1 MMVQADRRNSNKA
14 EKKDELVE
22 KLVHINR
29 VAKTVKGGR
38 NMSFAAVVVV
48 GDQKGRVGYGSGKAT
63 EVPDAIV
70 KATNEAKKNM
80 VRIPLREGRTLHHD
94 VSGRFGAGKVVL
106 RTAPA
111 GAVCRHSAC
120 HSAGTGVIAG
130 GPMRAIFEVLGVQD
144 VVAKSLGSNNPYNM
158 IKATFNALTA
168 INSPRMVAAKRGK
181 KVGDIVSRRE
191 NTSKLEK
198 EEA

>member
-1 MMVQADRRNSNKA
+1 MVQADRRNSNKA

-70 KATNEAKKNM
+70 KATNEAKK
-80 VRIPLREGRTLHHD
+80 EHG
-94 VSGRFGAGKVVL
+94 S
-106 RTAPA
+106 
-111 GAVCRHSAC
+111 HSA
-120 HSAGTGVIAG
+120 
-130 GPMRAIFEVLGVQD
+130 
-144 VVAKSLGSNNPYNM
+144 
-158 IKATFNALTA
+158 
-168 INSPRMVAAKRGK
+168 
-181 KVGDIVSRRE
+181 SRRQNASSRRFRPFRRRQGCFE
-191 NTSKLEK
+191 NRSCRYWRYRRRPDARHL
-198 EEA
+198 

>member
-111 GAVCRHSAC
+111 G
-120 HSAGTGVIAG
+120 TGVIAG
-130 GPMRAIFEVLGVQD
+130 GAVRA
-144 VVAKSLGSNNPYNM
+144 VVEAAGIKDIRTKCLRSNNPNNVVG
-158 IKATFNALTA
+158 AA
-168 INSPRMVAAKRGK
+168 IEGLKSMRSAEQVAKIRGK
-181 KVGDIVSRRE
+181 SV
-191 NTSKLEK
+191 
-198 EEA
+198 EEIIG

>member
-1 MMVQADRRNSNKA
+1 MVQADRRNSNKA

-111 GAVCRHSAC
+111 G
-120 HSAGTGVIAG
+120 TGVIAG
-130 GPMRAIFEVLGVQD
+130 GPMRAIFD
-144 VVAKSLGSNNPYNM
+144 VMGIRNIVAKSHGSSNPYNM
-158 IKATFNALTA
+158 VRATLDALSKLR
-168 INSPRMVAAKRGK
+168 SPSEIAAKRGK
-181 KVGDIVSRRE
+181 TV
-191 NTSKLEK
+191 
-198 EEA
+198 EELIG

>member
-94 VSGRFGAGKVVL
+94 VSGRFGAGPPVPVL
-106 RTAPA
+106 SPAARCAPSLKYWAFRTSLPN
-111 GAVCRHSAC
+111 RW
-120 HSAGTGVIAG
+120 
-130 GPMRAIFEVLGVQD
+130 VQ
-144 VVAKSLGSNNPYNM
+144 
-158 IKATFNALTA
+158 ITRIT
-168 INSPRMVAAKRGK
+168 
-181 KVGDIVSRRE
+181 
-191 NTSKLEK
+191 
-198 EEA
+198 

>member
-1 MMVQADRRNSNKA
+1 MAQAQAADRRSNKN

-63 EVPDAIV
+63 EVPDAIT

-94 VSGRFGAGKVVL
+94 VAGRFGEMGRAS
-106 RTAPA
+106 
-111 GAVCRHSAC
+111 CRER
-120 HSAGTGVIAG
+120 V
-130 GPMRAIFEVLGVQD
+130 
-144 VVAKSLGSNNPYNM
+144 
-158 IKATFNALTA
+158 
-168 INSPRMVAAKRGK
+168 
-181 KVGDIVSRRE
+181 
-191 NTSKLEK
+191 
-198 EEA
+198 